1 MRIRLCYIGVPLP
14 FTLCMGFCGGLPLS
28 GVEQEEGTLS
38 FVRRQIGKRAMSI
51 EAKPFLKWAGGKGQ
65 LLSQLVAHLPEV
77 VGKEPF
83 TYIEPFVGG
92 GAMLFYMLQHF
103 CNIRKA
109 VINDVNEDL
118 ILTFRT
124 IRDDVEK
131 LIKKLSLMEND
142 YLAIVGQEKRSLM
155 FYDIRE
161 QYNLHNGDGITRAA
175 QLIFLNK
182 TCFNGLYRVN
192 RRGQFNVP
200 FGKYANP
207 TICNAKLLRADNQL
221 LQSAEV
227 EICQGDYAQ
236 TIQHIDGL
244 TFVYLDPPYRPLDAT
259 SSFTAYAKGDFNDD
273 DQRALAAF
281 CHQLSDAGCY
291 WMESNADCSAKN
303 PEDTFFEEL
312 YMDYRI
318 ERVYAS
324 RFINAN
330 PEKRGK
336 LTELLIQNYE

>member
-1 MRIRLCYIGVPLP
+1 ML
-14 FTLCMGFCGGLPLS
+14 
-28 GVEQEEGTLS
+28 
-38 FVRRQIGKRAMSI
+38 
-51 EAKPFLKWAGGKGQ
+51 GQ
-65 LLSQLVAHLPEV
+65 LSEHLPV
-77 VGKEPF
+77 RITNEPF

-103 CNIRKA
+103 GNISKA

-118 ILTFRT
+118 ILTYR
-124 IRDDVEK
+124 IIKDDVEV
-131 LIKKLSLMEND
+131 LIANLYKMEEA
-142 YLAIVGQEKRSLM
+142 YLTISDQDGRSQV
-155 FYDIRE
+155 FYEVRE
-161 QYNLHNGDGITRAA
+161 RYNQHIGDSIDRAS
-175 QLIFLNK
+175 QLLFLNK
-182 TCFNGLYRVN
+182 TCFNGLFRVN

-207 TICNAKLLRADNQL
+207 TICNAKLLRADSQL
-221 LQSAEV
+221 LQSAQV

-236 TIQHIDGL
+236 TIQHVDGL

-259 SSFTAYAKGDFNDD
+259 SSFTSYAKGDFNDD

-281 CHQLSDAGCY
+281 CQQLSDRGCL

-303 PEDTFFEEL
+303 PEDTFFEDL
-312 YMDYRI
+312 YADYRI

-330 PEKRGK
+330 PDKRGK
-336 LTELLIQNYE
+336 LTELLIKNYE

>member
-1 MRIRLCYIGVPLP
+1 
-14 FTLCMGFCGGLPLS
+14 
-28 GVEQEEGTLS
+28 
-38 FVRRQIGKRAMSI
+38 MSI

-65 LLSQLVAHLPEV
+65 LLSQLSEHLPKRIS
-77 VGKEPF
+77 KEPF

-103 CNIRKA
+103 GNIKKS

-118 ILTFRT
+118 ILTYR
-124 IRDDVEK
+124 IIKDDVET
-131 LIKKLSLMEND
+131 LIANLDRLEKD
-142 YLAIVGQEKRSLM
+142 YLSITDQNGRSQI
-155 FYDIRE
+155 FYDVRE
-161 QYNLHNGDGITRAA
+161 RYNQRIGDSVERAS
-175 QLIFLNK
+175 QLVFLNK

-207 TICNAKLLRADNQL
+207 TICNAKLLRADSQI
-221 LQSAEV
+221 LQSAQV
-227 EICQGDYAQ
+227 EICQGDYVQ
-236 TIQHIDGL
+236 TMQHLDGL

-273 DQRALAAF
+273 DQRALAGF
-281 CHQLSDAGCY
+281 CHQLNDAGCY

-312 YMDYRI
+312 YKDYRI

-336 LTELLIQNYE
+336 LTELLIKNYE

>member
-1 MRIRLCYIGVPLP
+1 
-14 FTLCMGFCGGLPLS
+14 
-28 GVEQEEGTLS
+28 
-38 FVRRQIGKRAMSI
+38 MSI

-65 LLSQLVAHLPEV
+65 LLSQLSEHLPERISR
-77 VGKEPF
+77 EPF

-103 CNIRKA
+103 GNIKKA
-109 VINDVNEDL
+109 VINDINEDL
-118 ILTFRT
+118 ILTYRT
-124 IRDDVEK
+124 VKDDVEALISK
-131 LIKKLSLMEND
+131 LAKIEED
-142 YLAIVGQEKRSLM
+142 YFAIVEQDKRSQL
-155 FYDIRE
+155 FYEIRE
-161 QYNLHNGDGITRAA
+161 QYNQHDGNAIERVS

-182 TCFNGLYRVN
+182 TCFNGLFRVN
-192 RRGQFNVP
+192 KRGQFNVP

-207 TICNAKLLRADNQL
+207 TICNAEVLRADSQL
-221 LQSAEV
+221 LQSALV

-236 TIQHIDGL
+236 ILRHIDGL

-312 YMDYRI
+312 YKDFRI

-336 LTELLIQNYE
+336 LTELLIKNYE

>member
-1 MRIRLCYIGVPLP
+1 
-14 FTLCMGFCGGLPLS
+14 
-28 GVEQEEGTLS
+28 
-38 FVRRQIGKRAMSI
+38 MST

-65 LLSQLVAHLPEV
+65 LLNQLGEYLPQQISE
-77 VGKEPF
+77 GAF

-118 ILTFRT
+118 ILTYR
-124 IRDDVEK
+124 IIKDDVEA
-131 LIKKLSLMEND
+131 LITNLDKYEKD
-142 YLAIVGQEKRSLM
+142 YLAITDQEGRSQI
-155 FYDIRE
+155 FYEVRE
-161 QYNLHNGDGITRAA
+161 RYNQHLGDSIERAS

-200 FGKYANP
+200 FGKYAHP
-207 TICNAKLLRADNQL
+207 TICNAKLLRADSQL
-221 LQSAEV
+221 LQSAQV
-227 EICQGDYAQ
+227 VISQGDYAQ
-236 TIQHIDGL
+236 TVQHIDGL
-244 TFVYLDPPYRPLDAT
+244 TFVYLDPPYRPLDTT
-259 SSFTAYAKGDFNDD
+259 SSFTAYSKGDFNDD

-281 CHQLSDAGCY
+281 CHQLSERGCF

-303 PEDTFFEEL
+303 PNDTFFEDL
-312 YMDYRI
+312 YADYKI

-336 LTELLIQNYE
+336 LTELLIKNYE

>member
-1 MRIRLCYIGVPLP
+1 
-14 FTLCMGFCGGLPLS
+14 
-28 GVEQEEGTLS
+28 
-38 FVRRQIGKRAMSI
+38 MST

-65 LLSQLVAHLPEV
+65 LLSQLGAYLPQQISE
-77 VGKEPF
+77 EPF

-103 CNIRKA
+103 GNIRKA

-118 ILTFRT
+118 ILTYR
-124 IRDDVEK
+124 IIKDDVEALITHLDK
-131 LIKKLSLMEND
+131 LEKD
-142 YLAIVGQEKRSLM
+142 YLAITDQDGRSQI
-155 FYDIRE
+155 FYDVRE
-161 QYNLHNGDGITRAA
+161 RYNQHIGDSIERAS
-175 QLIFLNK
+175 QLVFLNK

-207 TICNAKLLRADNQL
+207 TICNAKLLRADSQL
-221 LQSAEV
+221 LQSAQV

-273 DQRALAAF
+273 DQMALAAF

-312 YMDYRI
+312 YKDYRI

-336 LTELLIQNYE
+336 LTELLIKNYE

>member
-1 MRIRLCYIGVPLP
+1 
-14 FTLCMGFCGGLPLS
+14 
-28 GVEQEEGTLS
+28 
-38 FVRRQIGKRAMSI
+38 MST
-51 EAKPFLKWAGGKGQ
+51 EARPFLKWAGGKSQ
-65 LLSQLVAHLPEV
+65 LLNQLGAYLPQQISE
-77 VGKEPF
+77 EPF

-118 ILTFRT
+118 ILTYR
-124 IRDDVEK
+124 IIKDDVEA
-131 LIKKLSLMEND
+131 LITNLDKYEKD
-142 YLAIVGQEKRSLM
+142 YLAITDQEGRSQI
-155 FYDIRE
+155 FYEVRE
-161 QYNLHNGDGITRAA
+161 RYNQHLGDSIERAS

-207 TICNAKLLRADNQL
+207 TICNAKLLRADSQL
-221 LQSAEV
+221 LQSAQV
-227 EICQGDYAQ
+227 VISQGDYAQ
-236 TIQHIDGL
+236 TVQHIDGL

-259 SSFTAYAKGDFNDD
+259 SSFTAYSKGDFNDD

-281 CHQLSDAGCY
+281 CHQLSERGCF

-303 PEDTFFEEL
+303 PNDTFFEDL
-312 YMDYRI
+312 YADYKI

-336 LTELLIQNYE
+336 LTELLIKNYE

>member
-1 MRIRLCYIGVPLP
+1 
-14 FTLCMGFCGGLPLS
+14 
-28 GVEQEEGTLS
+28 
-38 FVRRQIGKRAMSI
+38 MSI

-65 LLSQLVAHLPEV
+65 LLSQLSEHLPERIS
-77 VGKEPF
+77 KEPF

-103 CNIRKA
+103 NNIRKA

-118 ILTFRT
+118 ILTYR
-124 IRDDVEK
+124 IIKDDVET
-131 LIKKLSLMEND
+131 LIANLDKIEKE
-142 YLAIVGQEKRSLM
+142 YLAITDQDKRSQL
-155 FYDIRE
+155 FYEVRE
-161 QYNLHNGDGITRAA
+161 KYNQHIGDSIERAS
-175 QLIFLNK
+175 QLLFLNK
-182 TCFNGLYRVN
+182 TCFNGLFRVN
-192 RRGQFNVP
+192 KKGYFNVP

-207 TICNAKLLRADNQL
+207 TICNAKQLRADSQL
-221 LQSAEV
+221 LQSAQV
-227 EICQGDYAQ
+227 EICLGDYAQ
-236 TIQHIDGL
+236 TLKHIDGL

-281 CHQLSDAGCY
+281 CHQLSEKECL

-303 PEDTFFEEL
+303 PEDTFFEDL
-312 YMDYRI
+312 YKEYRI

-336 LTELLIQNYE
+336 LTELVIRNYE

>member
-1 MRIRLCYIGVPLP
+1 
-14 FTLCMGFCGGLPLS
+14 
-28 GVEQEEGTLS
+28 
-38 FVRRQIGKRAMSI
+38 MSI

-65 LLSQLVAHLPEV
+65 LLSQLSEHLPERIS
-77 VGKEPF
+77 KEPF

-103 CNIRKA
+103 SNIRKA

-118 ILTFRT
+118 ILTYR
-124 IRDDVEK
+124 IIKDDVET
-131 LIKKLSLMEND
+131 LIVNLERLEKE
-142 YLAIVGQEKRSLM
+142 YLTITDQDKRSQL
-155 FYDIRE
+155 FYEVRE
-161 QYNLHNGDGITRAA
+161 KYNQHIGDCIERAS
-175 QLIFLNK
+175 QLLFLNK
-182 TCFNGLYRVN
+182 TCFNGLFRVN
-192 RRGQFNVP
+192 KKGYFNVP
-200 FGKYANP
+200 YGKYANP
-207 TICNAKLLRADNQL
+207 TICNAKQLRADSQL
-221 LQSAEV
+221 LQSAQV
-227 EICQGDYAQ
+227 EICLGDYAQ
-236 TIQHIDGL
+236 TLKHIDGL

-281 CHQLSDAGCY
+281 CHQLSERGCL

-303 PEDTFFEEL
+303 PEDTFFEDL
-312 YMDYRI
+312 YKEYRI

-336 LTELLIQNYE
+336 LTELVINNYE

>member
-1 MRIRLCYIGVPLP
+1 
-14 FTLCMGFCGGLPLS
+14 
-28 GVEQEEGTLS
+28 
-38 FVRRQIGKRAMSI
+38 MST
-51 EAKPFLKWAGGKGQ
+51 EARPFLKWAGGKSQ
-65 LLSQLVAHLPEV
+65 LLNQLGAYLPQQISE
-77 VGKEPF
+77 EPF

-118 ILTFRT
+118 ILTYR
-124 IRDDVEK
+124 IIKDDVEA
-131 LIKKLSLMEND
+131 LITNLDKYEKD
-142 YLAIVGQEKRSLM
+142 YLAITDQEGRSQI
-155 FYDIRE
+155 FYEVRE
-161 QYNLHNGDGITRAA
+161 RYNQHLGDSIERAS

-200 FGKYANP
+200 FGKYAHP
-207 TICNAKLLRADNQL
+207 TICNAKLLRADSQL
-221 LQSAEV
+221 LQSAQV
-227 EICQGDYAQ
+227 VISQGDYAQ
-236 TIQHIDGL
+236 TVQHIDSL

-281 CHQLSDAGCY
+281 CHQLSERGCF

-303 PEDTFFEEL
+303 PNDTFFEDL
-312 YMDYRI
+312 YADYKI

-336 LTELLIQNYE
+336 LTELLIKNYE

>member
-1 MRIRLCYIGVPLP
+1 
-14 FTLCMGFCGGLPLS
+14 
-28 GVEQEEGTLS
+28 
-38 FVRRQIGKRAMSI
+38 MST

-65 LLSQLVAHLPEV
+65 LLSQLSEHLPDR
-77 VGKEPF
+77 VGREPF

-103 CNIRKA
+103 CNIKKA

-118 ILTFRT
+118 ILTYR
-124 IRDDVEK
+124 IIKDDVES
-131 LIKKLSLMEND
+131 LITRLEKMEKE
-142 YLAIVGQEKRSLM
+142 YLALSDKNERSQLFYEVRERYNQHVGES
-155 FYDIRE
+155 IE
-161 QYNLHNGDGITRAA
+161 RAS

-182 TCFNGLYRVN
+182 TCFNGLFRVN
-192 RRGQFNVP
+192 KQGLFNVP

-207 TICNAKLLRADNQL
+207 TICNAEVLRADSQL
-221 LQSAEV
+221 LQSADV

-236 TIQHIDGL
+236 TLQHVDGL

-259 SSFTAYAKGDFNDD
+259 SSFTSYSKGDFNDD

-281 CHQLSDAGCY
+281 CQQLSERGCF

-303 PEDTFFEEL
+303 PDDTFFEQL
-312 YMDYRI
+312 YRNYRI

-324 RFINAN
+324 RSINAN
-330 PEKRGK
+330 PNKRGK
-336 LTELLIQNYE
+336 LTELLIKNYD

>member
-1 MRIRLCYIGVPLP
+1 
-14 FTLCMGFCGGLPLS
+14 
-28 GVEQEEGTLS
+28 
-38 FVRRQIGKRAMSI
+38 MST

-65 LLSQLVAHLPEV
+65 LLSQLSEHLPHQITE
-77 VGKEPF
+77 EPF

-92 GAMLFYMLQHF
+92 GAMLFYMLQRF
-103 CNIRKA
+103 DNIRKA

-118 ILTFRT
+118 ILTYK
-124 IRDDVEK
+124 IIKDDVEALIANLDK
-131 LIKKLSLMEND
+131 LEKD
-142 YLAIVGQEKRSLM
+142 YLAIPEQEGRSLI
-155 FYDIRE
+155 FYEIRE
-161 QYNLHNGDGITRAA
+161 QYNQHIGNDIDRAS

-182 TCFNGLYRVN
+182 TCFNGLFRVN
-192 RRGQFNVP
+192 RQGKFNVP

-207 TICNAKLLRADNQL
+207 TICNARILRADSQL
-221 LQSAEV
+221 LQSAQV
-227 EICQGDYAQ
+227 IICQGGYAQ
-236 TIQHIDGL
+236 TIQHVDGL

-273 DQRALAAF
+273 DQRSLATF
-281 CHQLSDAGCY
+281 CHQLSEKECL

-312 YMDYRI
+312 YADYRI

-336 LTELLIQNYE
+336 LTELLIKNYE

>member
-1 MRIRLCYIGVPLP
+1 
-14 FTLCMGFCGGLPLS
+14 
-28 GVEQEEGTLS
+28 
-38 FVRRQIGKRAMSI
+38 MSI

-65 LLSQLVAHLPEV
+65 LLSQLSEHLPKRI
-77 VGKEPF
+77 GKEPF

-103 CNIRKA
+103 GNIKKA

-118 ILTFRT
+118 ILTYR
-124 IRDDVEK
+124 IIKDDVET
-131 LIKKLSLMEND
+131 LIANLDRLEKD
-142 YLAIVGQEKRSLM
+142 YLSITDQNGRSQI
-155 FYDIRE
+155 FYDVRE
-161 QYNLHNGDGITRAA
+161 RYNQRIGDSVERAS
-175 QLIFLNK
+175 QLVFLNK

-207 TICNAKLLRADNQL
+207 TICNAKLLRADSKI
-221 LQSAEV
+221 LQSAQV
-227 EICQGDYAQ
+227 EICQGDYVQ
-236 TIQHIDGL
+236 TMQHLDGL

-273 DQRALAAF
+273 DQRALAGF
-281 CHQLSDAGCY
+281 CHQLNDAGCY

-312 YMDYRI
+312 YKDYRI

-336 LTELLIQNYE
+336 LTELLIKNYE

>member
-1 MRIRLCYIGVPLP
+1 
-14 FTLCMGFCGGLPLS
+14 
-28 GVEQEEGTLS
+28 
-38 FVRRQIGKRAMSI
+38 MST

-65 LLSQLVAHLPEV
+65 LLSQLGTYLPQQISE
-77 VGKEPF
+77 EPF

-103 CNIRKA
+103 GNIRKA

-118 ILTFRT
+118 ILTYR
-124 IRDDVEK
+124 IIKDDVESLITK
-131 LIKKLSLMEND
+131 LGSLEKD
-142 YLAIVGQEKRSLM
+142 YLAIPDQEGRSQI
-155 FYDIRE
+155 FYEVRE
-161 QYNLHNGDGITRAA
+161 RYNQHIGDRIERAS

-221 LQSAEV
+221 LQSAQV
-227 EICQGDYAQ
+227 EICQGDYTQ

-281 CHQLSDAGCY
+281 CNKLSDRGCL

-303 PEDTFFEEL
+303 PQDTFFEDL
-312 YMDYRI
+312 YYNYRI

-336 LTELLIQNYE
+336 LTELLIKNYE

>member
-1 MRIRLCYIGVPLP
+1 
-14 FTLCMGFCGGLPLS
+14 
-28 GVEQEEGTLS
+28 
-38 FVRRQIGKRAMSI
+38 MSI

-65 LLSQLVAHLPEV
+65 LLSQLSEHLPERISR
-77 VGKEPF
+77 EPF
-83 TYIEPFVGG
+83 AYIEPFVGG

-103 CNIRKA
+103 CNIKKV
-109 VINDVNEDL
+109 VINDINEDL
-118 ILTFRT
+118 ILTYRT
-124 IRDDVEK
+124 IKDDVEALISK
-131 LIKKLSLMEND
+131 LAKIEEG
-142 YLAIVGQEKRSLM
+142 YLAIVEQDKRSQL
-155 FYDIRE
+155 FYEIRE
-161 QYNLHNGDGITRAA
+161 QYNQHDGNAIERVS

-182 TCFNGLYRVN
+182 TCFNGLFRVN
-192 RRGQFNVP
+192 KRGQFNVP

-207 TICNAKLLRADNQL
+207 TICNAEVLRADSQL
-221 LQSAEV
+221 LQSAQV

-236 TIQHIDGL
+236 TLRHIDGL

-281 CHQLSDAGCY
+281 CHQLNDAGCY

-312 YMDYRI
+312 YKDFRI

-336 LTELLIQNYE
+336 LTELLIKNYE

>member
-1 MRIRLCYIGVPLP
+1 
-14 FTLCMGFCGGLPLS
+14 
-28 GVEQEEGTLS
+28 
-38 FVRRQIGKRAMSI
+38 MSI

-65 LLSQLVAHLPEV
+65 LLSQLSERLPERISR
-77 VGKEPF
+77 EPF

-103 CNIRKA
+103 GNIKKA
-109 VINDVNEDL
+109 VINDINEDL
-118 ILTFRT
+118 ILTYRT
-124 IRDDVEK
+124 VKDDVEALISK
-131 LIKKLSLMEND
+131 LAKIEED
-142 YLAIVGQEKRSLM
+142 YFAIVEQDKRSQL
-155 FYDIRE
+155 FYEIRE
-161 QYNLHNGDGITRAA
+161 QYNQHDGNAIERVS

-182 TCFNGLYRVN
+182 TCFNGLFRVN
-192 RRGQFNVP
+192 KRGQFNVP

-207 TICNAKLLRADNQL
+207 TICNAEVLRADSQL
-221 LQSAEV
+221 LQSAQV

-236 TIQHIDGL
+236 ILRHIDGL

-312 YMDYRI
+312 YKDFRI

-336 LTELLIQNYE
+336 LTELLIKNYE